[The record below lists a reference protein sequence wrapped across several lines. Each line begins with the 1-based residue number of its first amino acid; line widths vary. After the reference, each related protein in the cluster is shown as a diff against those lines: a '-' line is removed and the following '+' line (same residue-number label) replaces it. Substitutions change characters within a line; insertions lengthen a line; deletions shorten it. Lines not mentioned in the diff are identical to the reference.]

1 MKKTLIAT
9 LVLLSSITAFSQE
22 LDNRVEKISR
32 ECSSEYQ
39 RTMKLGKVSSCKV
52 TLTPKS
58 PISSPIFCT
67 GETKNKKICKISLAE
82 NELKSECRSKP
93 EGDLWS
99 RSSDIVQTDF
109 FQPTFSVIGSKVVI
123 KSQMRGN
130 ATVISAESD
139 NVSLTVFHETLV
151 SDNQFKSKAIISMK
165 KTPLK
170 DGVLSNV
177 SCYVL
182 D

>member
-1 MKKTLIAT
+1 MKKLLLGILA
-9 LVLLSSITAFSQE
+9 LSSITTFAQE
-22 LDNRVEKISR
+22 LDNRVEKIAR
-32 ECSSEYQ
+32 ECSSKYQ
-39 RTMKLGKVSSCKV
+39 KTMKLGKVSTCKV
-52 TLTPKS
+52 SLTPKAAL
-58 PISSPIFCT
+58 SSPVFCI
-67 GETKNKKICKISLAE
+67 GETTNKNICKISLIE
-82 NELKSECRSKP
+82 NELKSECRSKS

-99 RSSDIVQTDF
+99 RSSDTVQTDF
-109 FQPTFSVIGSKVVI
+109 FQPTFSVIGSKAVI
-123 KSQMRGN
+123 KSQSRGN

-151 SDNQFKSKAIISMK
+151 SDNQFKSNAIISMK

-177 SCYVL
+177 SCYIL